1 MRDRDAQ
8 RARHRGGRPEGRQD
22 VVDGAARHVGGFE
35 RRDPVRRRAT
45 LETLR
50 EERPKLIAVLDAV
63 AVRGESRIRG
73 ELAKPEGVT
82 EPRPLPLAPDGDRNL
97 AIRGGQGLVRH
108 DVRVG
113 VATPFWAWLTS
124 RASVEA
130 SSETSTRWPPE
141 RPRSSSAASTP
152 MAPNSP
158 LAMSL
163 IATPSFVG
171 DPPVSSG
178 NPVIDIN
185 PPTACI
191 TES

>member
-50 EERPKLIAVLDAV
+50 EERPTLPTAIAISPSAV
-63 AVRGESRIRG
+63 AKVSYGTMFGWALPRRPGER
-73 ELAKPEGVT
+73 PVT
-82 EPRPLPLAPDGDRNL
+82 NA
-97 AIRGGQGLVRH
+97 
-108 DVRVG
+108 
-113 VATPFWAWLTS
+113 FWAWLTS

-130 SSETSTRWPPE
+130 SSDTSTRWPPE

-185 PPTACI
+185 PPTAWI